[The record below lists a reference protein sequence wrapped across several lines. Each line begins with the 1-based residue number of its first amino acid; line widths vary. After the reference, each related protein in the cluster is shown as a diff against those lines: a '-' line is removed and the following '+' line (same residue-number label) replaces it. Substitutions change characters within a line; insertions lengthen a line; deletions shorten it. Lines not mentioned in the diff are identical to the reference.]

1 MILGNHFSTIAK
13 LILPLLMTEWESIQ
27 DVLPD
32 SPVGKV
38 FIHQGFE
45 IVVVVLFQ
53 EVQQFMDDDVFQAIF
68 RFLSQFQIDP
78 DALGEDVAGA
88 PFGLHLFDR
97 PLVDLHSDDL
107 LPFFDQGLNSG
118 FEPGPIPLLQHRRT
132 MPDRSSGL
140 FVEIDVGATSQFDHV
155 DAGVRNHIQEI
166 AFSFQIVTFS
176 GDVFTMGKASRI
188 TIMKQ

>member
-1 MILGNHFSTIAK
+1 MA
-13 LILPLLMTEWESIQ
+13 EWESIQ

-32 SPVGKV
+32 SPVGEV
-38 FIHQGFE
+38 FIHQSFKV
-45 IVVVVLFQ
+45 VVVVLFQ
-53 EVQQFMDDDVFQAIF
+53 EVQQFVDDDIFQAIF
-68 RFLSQFQIDP
+68 RFFGQLQVYP
-78 DALGEDVAGA
+78 DAFGIDIAGA
-88 PFGLHLFDR
+88 PFGFHLFDR
-97 PLVDLHSDDL
+97 PLVDLNTDYL
-107 LPFFDQGLNSG
+107 LPFDDQGLDSG